1 MEEVSLRHA
10 EVSKA
15 LGNGWRWC
23 ETWEPGISLAWK
35 IGLVLCWWWS
45 VQRQRVTGIW
55 ICAGIFTCWCA
66 YFEEEGEQKAPR
78 KVWERSEK
86 WMGEILEYLRRR
98 EWVSAS
104 LDAYRNVSHRFQDR
118 RRLQSQTQ
126 DVSIRPLLVAKS
138 RQRRKRSFIWEFG
151 AISII
156 GEYFMH
162 VCISVSVACLYEQP
176 LNFCGG
182 SLRLKKSLRSPE

>member
-104 LDAYRNVSHRFQDR
+104 LDAYRNVSDATASAIESGSCHKR
-118 RRLQSQTQ
+118 RTFRSGHCSSQ
-126 DVSIRPLLVAKS
+126 RA
-138 RQRRKRSFIWEFG
+138 
-151 AISII
+151 
-156 GEYFMH
+156 
-162 VCISVSVACLYEQP
+162 VSVGNVASFGNSEQ
-176 LNFCGG
+176 
-182 SLRLKKSLRSPE
+182 SLL